1 MMNSFYEQNPDLPEN
16 EGIQPWTDGYTSGV
30 DELKV
35 VTYEGG
41 SEFEN
46 LILYGP
52 NGWDDAGGNHLHF
65 RVGVGYFLK
74 TNNSGWFKLTPT
86 REIFDWEEE

>member
-1 MMNSFYEQNPDLPEN
+1 MPVYTFKLNHTKLLVLLFESLIN
-16 EGIQPWTDGYTSGV
+16 YTS
-30 DELKV
+30 
-35 VTYEGG
+35 
-41 SEFEN
+41 
-46 LILYGP
+46 

-74 TNNSGWFKLTPT
+74 TENSGWFKLTPT